1 MKNVRYEVSKKD
13 KEKAIQ
19 NLLTQAPPGEFINSF
34 DDLSLLVED
43 EKLMRR
49 HGEWAGNKYC
59 KKYFVPLNIDG
70 HQVLL
75 AHHNELG
82 DQRFFDS
89 HTRLSFK
96 FDVLENQLKDIE
108 SHGVLRNEAECLR
121 MVVSYALK
129 IYVSKHFPSGNCN
142 VLRKTIRGKEF
153 LIACIEDHHYKASDY
168 WNGLWK
174 SKWIFSI
181 TPFLTQVI
189 GSIYVKAHFFKQ
201 VNFHL
206 DINKDVQDCLD
217 VVNQAQLAVSFAKF
231 VEEQENKFQTA
242 VLQELQDLEVSLK
255 RILRRDLPVTRTHID
270 WQRIV
275 NDMKLVMY
283 PRLGY
288 VNYSKNALCHWI
300 T

>member
-1 MKNVRYEVSKKD
+1 MINIRNKVSEKK
-13 KEKAIQ
+13 KERAIQ
-19 NLLTQAPPGEFINSF
+19 NLLTQAPPGEFRKSF
-34 DDLSLLVED
+34 DDLSLLVQD
-43 EKLMRR
+43 EKLMRQQ
-49 HGEWAGNKYC
+49 GEWAGNKYC

-89 HTRLSFK
+89 HSRLSFK

-129 IYVSKHFPSGNCN
+129 IYVSNHFPSGNCN
-142 VLRKTIRGKEF
+142 VLRKTIKNKEF
-153 LIACIEDHHYKASDY
+153 LIACIEDHHYKVSNF

-174 SKWIFSI
+174 SKWIFSV

-189 GSIYVKAHFFKQ
+189 GSIYVKAHFFKHI
-201 VNFHL
+201 NFHI
-206 DINKDVQDCLD
+206 DISKDVQDSLD
-217 VVNQAQLAVSFAKF
+217 VVNQAQLALGFAKF
-231 VEEQENKFQTA
+231 VEEQENKFQAA
-242 VLQELQDLEVSLK
+242 VLEELQELTIVLK
-255 RILRRDLPVTRTHID
+255 KTLRRDLPVTRTYID

-283 PRLGY
+283 PVHGY
-288 VNYSKNALCHWI
+288 ISYSKNALCNWI